1 MAPQP
6 GRWRPR
12 GCEEPS
18 HPARLFAVMLLFFRE
33 RGRFPRG
40 AGEIDAE
47 MVTDLA
53 RRLDLPK
60 PDLDALFPFGAA
72 ERTLE
77 RQRAEIRALF
87 AFREATVAD
96 AEALEVWLRD
106 HAVAETRDIDR
117 LAAALEERCRAI
129 AIEPPTPDRIER
141 IVRAAIH
148 AHEERFAAT
157 VHDRLPPEARK
168 RLDGLLH
175 SARAGEDGGDVA
187 HRAGREGLPDLA
199 REVIEAGEC
208 ASSIDRCAHRGCEH
222 RILQFRL

>member
-1 MAPQP
+1 
-6 GRWRPR
+6 G
-12 GCEEPS
+12 
-18 HPARLFAVMLLFFRE
+18 FAVMLLFFRE

-40 AGEIDAE
+40 PGEVDAGIIAE
-47 MVTDLA
+47 LA
-53 RRLDLPK
+53 RGLDVPE
-60 PDLDALFPFGAA
+60 PNPDALFPFGAA

-87 AFREATVAD
+87 AFREATIAD
-96 AEALEVWLRD
+96 AEALGIWLRD
-106 HAVAETRDIDR
+106 HAVAGTRDIGR

-175 SARAGEDGGDVA
+175 PARAGPVA
-187 HRAGREGLPDLA
+187 NFFRPVGELRENAARSSFWLYVEVLRRSKPYLWLRRGRFGRAQFA
-199 REVIEAGEC
+199 RKPSVGKLCDRPAYAG
-208 ASSIDRCAHRGCEH
+208 
-222 RILQFRL
+222 